1 MKKFLMSMLA
11 ISSLA
16 VGGVATVHADGQDN
30 LEFDTYR
37 ATRTAVKSYHFD
49 KNIFTGEELNF
60 NSYRYIV
67 IPASSKQTGYT
78 NQQINGAWNYKT
90 YLHTNFYKGGY

>member
-1 MKKFLMSMLA
+1 MSILA
-11 ISSLA
+11 VSSLA
-16 VGGVATVHADGQDN
+16 IGGVATVHVDGQND
-30 LEFDTYR
+30 LESDTYR

-49 KNIFTGEELNF
+49 KNNFTGEESNF

-67 IPASSKQTGYT
+67 IPASSKQTSYT

-90 YLHTNFYKGGY
+90 YLHTNFYQGGY